1 MVLLVGCRLC
11 KSGKAERI
19 IRFIRFILL
28 VGYRFRK
35 SGKAECV
42 VVKIR
47 LIRLIRCPS
56 SLLPPFLYRL
66 IVVAYLASTVV
77 ITATTGITT
86 LVARI

>member
-47 LIRLIRCPS
+47 LIRLIRCA
-56 SLLPPFLYRL
+56 LLPPFLYRL
-66 IVVAYLASTVV
+66 IVVARLAATVD
-77 ITATTGITT
+77 ITATTGIAS